1 MVRSFTKFN
10 FFVDSGRCALLCV
23 FNESRPK
30 IHAAVHWQN
39 WTLQIN
45 KKKLKIYHNNGRNL
59 LYYLKT

>member
-45 KKKLKIYHNNGRNL
+45 KKKKSKFIITMAETYF
-59 LYYLKT
+59 TT

>member
-45 KKKLKIYHNNGRNL
+45 KKNFKKYHNNG
-59 LYYLKT
+59 